1 MFFSEA
7 CRARTQLSVGTP
19 CTQMGNGPILTGPD
33 PGQVADAIVAHNQLM
48 LIDPLRPA
56 SNYKILMVVIGAS
69 SDSINVPEL
78 EIRPM
83 DSCTND
89 LGID

>member
-1 MFFSEA
+1 
-7 CRARTQLSVGTP
+7 
-19 CTQMGNGPILTGPD
+19 MGNGPILTGPD